1 MRQIRPRRS
10 ILLMLNPHEG
20 HVMTLQPN
28 ALKWFVAG
36 AVLALA
42 SLAVTTAQAA
52 PMGGGPGGHHGGPGG
67 YGAMMGGPHM
77 DRMLDRI
84 NATTEQ
90 RAQIKQI
97 TAAAQVDMKAQHES
111 GRALREQF
119 MALFAQ
125 PTVDARAAEEL
136 RQKQMLQRDAASKRM
151 LQMMLDVSQVLSPD
165 QRKQIADSMAE
176 RRNMMQRHQRERQ
189 SIDTPKAGG

>member
-1 MRQIRPRRS
+1 
-10 ILLMLNPHEG
+10 
-20 HVMTLQPN
+20 MTLQPS

-42 SLAVTTAQAA
+42 SLAVTMAQAA
-52 PMGGGPGGHHGGPGG
+52 PMDGPGGPGGHGGADGF
-67 YGAMMGGPHM
+67 GAMMGGPRL

-84 NATTEQ
+84 NATPEQ

-97 TAAAQVDMKAQHES
+97 SASAGVDLKAQHDA

-136 RQKQMLQRDAASKRM
+136 RQKQMVQRDAASKRV
-151 LQMMLDVSQVLSPD
+151 LQAMLDVSRVLSPE
-165 QRKQIADSMAE
+165 QRRQIADTMAQ
-176 RRNMMQRHQRERQ
+176 RRDMMQRHQRERQ